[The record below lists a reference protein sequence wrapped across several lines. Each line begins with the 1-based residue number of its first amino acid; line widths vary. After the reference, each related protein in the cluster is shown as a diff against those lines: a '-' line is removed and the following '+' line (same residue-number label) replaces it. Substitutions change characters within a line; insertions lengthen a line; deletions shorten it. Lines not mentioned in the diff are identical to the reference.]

1 MYYNTIQVENVE
13 NRAKSIVNSFY
24 HKEYEEMT
32 EYVCVSFL
40 HENKRHFKQRLHIER
55 KNREDTSYEPYAT
68 KISNTIQAVSGTNF
82 EGDTKRFGIQ
92 DPNTTYETPEK
103 NLAFRDAIKLLS
115 DKIAKNHE
123 EARGRALLSFQEKC
137 DKLQKD
143 LIDISMTPDE
153 DEDSGSAVW
162 GCFRSIF
169 RCCYSL

>member
-1 MYYNTIQVENVE
+1 M
-13 NRAKSIVNSFY
+13 
-24 HKEYEEMT
+24 
-32 EYVCVSFL
+32 
-40 HENKRHFKQRLHIER
+40 KRQ
-55 KNREDTSYEPYAT
+55 KN
-68 KISNTIQAVSGTNF
+68 
-82 EGDTKRFGIQ
+82 
-92 DPNTTYETPEK
+92 

-115 DKIAKNHE
+115 DKIAINHE